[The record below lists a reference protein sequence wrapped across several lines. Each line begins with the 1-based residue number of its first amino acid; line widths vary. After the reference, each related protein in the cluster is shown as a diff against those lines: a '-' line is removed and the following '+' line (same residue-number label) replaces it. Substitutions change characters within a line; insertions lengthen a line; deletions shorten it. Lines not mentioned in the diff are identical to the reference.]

1 MFWPL
6 IYLPDQKSH
15 VKKFQTRF
23 RVLYQKK
30 RGFSVCVLVTPRRER
45 EIEREIFFLLSR
57 VFKAYSSKS
66 LSETYYEKITHFFYN
81 FFKSL

>member
-23 RVLYQKK
+23 RVVYQKK
-30 RGFSVCVLVTPRRER
+30 KGGFSVCVLVTPRRER
-45 EIEREIFFLLSR
+45 ERDRERNFFLLSR

-66 LSETYYEKITHFFYN
+66 F
-81 FFKSL
+81 